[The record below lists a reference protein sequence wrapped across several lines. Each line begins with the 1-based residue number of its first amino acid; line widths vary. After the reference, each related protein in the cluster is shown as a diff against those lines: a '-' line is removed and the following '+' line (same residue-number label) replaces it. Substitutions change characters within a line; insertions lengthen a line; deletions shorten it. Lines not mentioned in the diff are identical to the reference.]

1 LTWATPADP
10 KPAPSA
16 AKPSGPSA
24 SDAALQQIIQEKFSR
39 SKAGGGKFQV
49 KVQSGVAYLS
59 GRADVVQHKGSATRM
74 ARTAG
79 AKQVVNNIVVSEA
92 GRQRAARAL
101 EKGRSVGEKPRRAA
115 LKP

>member
-1 LTWATPADP
+1 MAADP

-16 AKPSGPSA
+16 APKATTPNLP
-24 SDAALQQIIQEKFSR
+24 DAALQQIIQEKFSR

-59 GRADVVQHKGSATRM
+59 GKADIVQHKGSATRM

-79 AKQVVNNIVVSEA
+79 AKKVVNNIVVSEA
-92 GRQRAARAL
+92 GKQRAVRAM
-101 EKGRSVGEKPRRAA
+101 EKGRTVGEKPRRAA
-115 LKP
+115 LK